1 MGNGNRRSLSGA
13 SRSSLVPQATLPD
26 FVTFAAHFFETL
38 MLFMVIETFR
48 GGDPIPVYRR
58 FRDRGR
64 LMPEGV
70 VYWGSWVTEDWHR
83 CFQIMES
90 PNRLLLDQWI
100 SQWDDITDFEVI
112 SVMTSADAAAAIAPR
127 L

>member
-100 SQWDDITDFEVI
+100 SQWDDIADFEVI

>member
-1 MGNGNRRSLSGA
+1 VGNGNRRSLSGA

-100 SQWDDITDFEVI
+100 SQWDDIADFEVI

>member
-1 MGNGNRRSLSGA
+1 VGNGNRRSLSGA

>member
-1 MGNGNRRSLSGA
+1 MVIALIEVARRG
-13 SRSSLVPQATLPD
+13 SSLVPQATLPD
-26 FVTFAAHFFETL
+26 FVTFVAHFFETL

-83 CFQIMES
+83 CVQIMES

>member
-1 MGNGNRRSLSGA
+1 
-13 SRSSLVPQATLPD
+13 
-26 FVTFAAHFFETL
+26 

-64 LMPEGV
+64 LIARRSRVLGKL
-70 VYWGSWVTEDWHR
+70 GHR
-83 CFQIMES
+83 GLAPCFQIMES

>member
-1 MGNGNRRSLSGA
+1 
-13 SRSSLVPQATLPD
+13 
-26 FVTFAAHFFETL
+26 
-38 MLFMVIETFR
+38 
-48 GGDPIPVYRR
+48 
-58 FRDRGR
+58 
-64 LMPEGV
+64 
-70 VYWGSWVTEDWHR
+70 
-83 CFQIMES
+83 MES

>member
-1 MGNGNRRSLSGA
+1 VGNGNRRSLSGA

-100 SQWDDITDFEVI
+100 SQWDDIADFEVI
-112 SVMTSADAAAAIAPR
+112 SVMTSADAAAAIAAR

>member
-1 MGNGNRRSLSGA
+1 M
-13 SRSSLVPQATLPD
+13 PQATLPD

-38 MLFMVIETFR
+38 MLFMVIETFC

-100 SQWDDITDFEVI
+100 SQWDDIADFEVI